1 MTQHN
6 KSVVIIV
13 FEFVFEQWCCN
24 VVINNKPVK
33 SRDVILN
40 IKLINMSAMC
50 LSVGLLFHRMD
61 MIMFN
66 TKTHTYIDYRKP
78 TGFFYFCVT
87 DTLGWDIWQW
97 RTSEHQWHLWHL
109 TVLIFHLL
117 SSWIPI
123 LYKTC
128 KKKCM
133 KCLVKKKKYFE
144 WSNGLR

>member
-40 IKLINMSAMC
+40 MKLINMSAMC

-78 TGFFYFCVT
+78 TGFFFFLCDRHTWLRYLTMKDIRASVAFMAFNCT
-87 DTLGWDIWQW
+87 DL
-97 RTSEHQWHLWHL
+97 S
-109 TVLIFHLL
+109 LIKL
-117 SSWIPI
+117 S
-123 LYKTC
+123 
-128 KKKCM
+128 
-133 KCLVKKKKYFE
+133 
-144 WSNGLR
+144 

>member
-40 IKLINMSAMC
+40 MKLINMSAMC

-78 TGFFYFCVT
+78 TVFFIFV
-87 DTLGWDIWQW
+87 WQ
-97 RTSEHQWHLWHL
+97 THLAEIFDNEGHQS
-109 TVLIFHLL
+109 I
-117 SSWIPI
+117 SGIYGI
-123 LYKTC
+123 
-128 KKKCM
+128 
-133 KCLVKKKKYFE
+133 
-144 WSNGLR
+144 